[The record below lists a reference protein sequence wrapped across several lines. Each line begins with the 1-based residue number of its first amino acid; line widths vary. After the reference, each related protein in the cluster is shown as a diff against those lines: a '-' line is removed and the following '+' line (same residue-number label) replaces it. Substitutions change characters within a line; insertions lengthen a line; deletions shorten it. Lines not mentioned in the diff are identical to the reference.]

1 MNTILITGATG
12 FVGKNLV
19 KYLASNQFIIKETS
33 IRFGDDIMIPKVNTI
48 IHLSGKAHDLK
59 KNSNPSDYY
68 ESNFELTKHLYDA
81 FLQSDAEKFIFLSSV
96 KAVADFTED
105 ILVEDIEPNPQ
116 THYGKSK
123 LLAEKHIQNQIIP
136 ENKSYIILRPCMI
149 HGPHNKGNLNLLYQ
163 FVKRGLPYPLGAFD
177 NKRSFLSID
186 NLCFIIKN
194 IIDKPIQSGIYNVS
208 DNESISSNELISIIA
223 ASLGKR
229 ERIIK
234 IPQKVIFNLT
244 KISDFFKLPLDS
256 DKLTKLTSDYQ
267 VSNKKII
274 MAIHQS
280 LPFSLREGLVKTL
293 ISFKK

>member
-1 MNTILITGATG
+1 MNTVLITGATG

-19 KYLASNQFIIKETS
+19 KYLASNQFLVKETS
-33 IRFGDDIMIPKVNTI
+33 IRFGDNISIPKVNTI

-59 KNSNPSDYY
+59 NVANASDYY

-81 FLQSDAEKFIFLSSV
+81 FLKSDAEKFIFLSSV
-96 KAVADFTED
+96 KAAVDFTEG
-105 ILVEDIEPNPQ
+105 ILLEDVKPNPQ

-123 LLAEKHIQNQIIP
+123 LLAEEYIQNQVIP
-136 ENKSYIILRPCMI
+136 ENKSYVILRPCMI

-163 FVKRGLPYPLGAFD
+163 FVKKGLPYPLGAFD
-177 NKRSFLSID
+177 NRRSFLSID

-194 IIDKPIQSGIYNVS
+194 IIDKSIQSGIYNVS

-223 ASLGKR
+223 NSLRKK

-234 IPQKVIFNLT
+234 IPEKVIFNLA
-244 KISDFFKLPLDS
+244 KVADFLRLSLNS
-256 DKLTKLTSDYQ
+256 DKLLKLTSNYQ
-267 VSNKKII
+267 VSNEKIVL
-274 MAIHQS
+274 AINQS
-280 LPFSLREGLVKTL
+280 LPLSLREGLAKTL

>member
-1 MNTILITGATG
+1 MNTVLITGATG

-19 KYLASNQFIIKETS
+19 KYLASDQFIIKETS
-33 IRFGDDIMIPKVNTI
+33 IRFGDNISIPTVNTI

-59 KNSNPSDYY
+59 NVANASDYY

-81 FLQSDAEKFIFLSSV
+81 FLKSDAEKFIFLSSV
-96 KAVADFTED
+96 KAAVDFTEG
-105 ILVEDIEPNPQ
+105 ILFEDVKPNPQ

-123 LLAEKHIQNQIIP
+123 LLAEEYIQNQVIP

-163 FVKRGLPYPLGAFD
+163 FVKKGLPYPLGAFE
-177 NKRSFLSID
+177 NRRSFLSID

-194 IIDKPIQSGIYNVS
+194 IIDKSIQSGIYNVS
-208 DNESISSNELISIIA
+208 DNESISSNELIRIIA
-223 ASLGKR
+223 NSLKKK

-234 IPQKVIFNLT
+234 IPEKVIFNLA
-244 KISDFFKLPLDS
+244 KVADFLRLSLNS
-256 DKLTKLTSDYQ
+256 DKLLKLTSNYQ
-267 VSNKKII
+267 VSNEKII
-274 MAIHQS
+274 LAINQS
-280 LPFSLREGLVKTL
+280 LPLSLREGLAKTL

>member
-1 MNTILITGATG
+1 MNTVLITGATG

-19 KYLASNQFIIKETS
+19 KYLASDQFIIKEKS
-33 IRFGDDIMIPKVNTI
+33 IRFGDKISISTVNTI

-59 KNSNPSDYY
+59 NVANASDYY

-81 FLQSDAEKFIFLSSV
+81 FLKSDAEKFIFLSSV
-96 KAVADFTED
+96 KAAVDFTEG
-105 ILVEDIEPNPQ
+105 ILFEDVKPNPQ

-123 LLAEKHIQNQIIP
+123 LLAEEYIQNQVIP
-136 ENKSYIILRPCMI
+136 ENKSYVILRPCMI

-163 FVKRGLPYPLGAFD
+163 FVKKGLPYPLGAFD
-177 NKRSFLSID
+177 NRRSFLSID

-194 IIDKPIQSGIYNVS
+194 IIDKSIQSGIYNVS

-223 ASLGKR
+223 NSLKKK

-234 IPQKVIFNLT
+234 IPEKVIFNLA
-244 KISDFFKLPLDS
+244 KVADFLRLSLDS
-256 DKLTKLTSDYQ
+256 DKLLKLTSNYQ
-267 VSNKKII
+267 VSNEKIVL
-274 MAIHQS
+274 AINQS
-280 LPFSLREGLVKTL
+280 LPLSSREGLAKTL